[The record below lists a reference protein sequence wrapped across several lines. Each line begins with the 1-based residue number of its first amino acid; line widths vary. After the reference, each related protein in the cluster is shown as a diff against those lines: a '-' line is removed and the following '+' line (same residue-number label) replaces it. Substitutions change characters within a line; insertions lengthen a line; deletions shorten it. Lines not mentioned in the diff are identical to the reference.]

1 MINFALIGAAGY
13 VAPRHM
19 KAIKETGNNLV
30 AAVDTHDSVGVLDSY
45 FPKCEFFT
53 EIERFDRYLEL
64 LKREGKGIDYL
75 SICSPNYLH
84 DAHCRLG
91 MRVGADV
98 ICEKPLVLFPIN
110 IEQLAEVEK
119 ETGKKI
125 YNILQ
130 LRYHPELLK
139 LKENLPSGMCRVNI
153 KYITPRGPWYDRSW
167 KGDIEKSGGI
177 ITNIGI
183 HLFDML
189 MWIFGNQLGFVVNT
203 MDKHTVEGTV
213 YLDRAKANFLLST
226 DSGLLPEGYND
237 DAFREIT
244 VNDEPIS
251 MDKVFTD
258 LHTDV
263 YSDIMK
269 EGGGYGI
276 EDAKPSIELVYKIR
290 RKYKL

>member
-1 MINFALIGAAGY
+1 MTDFALMGAAGY

-19 KAIKETGNNLV
+19 KAIKETGGNLV
-30 AAVDTHDSVGVLDSY
+30 AAIDPHDSVGILDSY
-45 FPKCEFFT
+45 FPECEFFT
-53 EIERFDRYLEL
+53 EVERFDRYLEL

-98 ICEKPLVLFPIN
+98 ICEKPLVLFSKN
-110 IEQLAEVEK
+110 IEQLQVIEE

-139 LKENLPSGMCRVNI
+139 LKDNLPSGMCRVDI

-167 KGDIEKSGGI
+167 KGDNEKSGGI
-177 ITNIGI
+177 LTNIGI

-189 MWIFGNQLGFVVNT
+189 IWIFGRLLSFTINI
-203 MDKHTVEGTV
+203 MDNHTVEGLV

-226 DSGLLPEGYND
+226 NKGLLPEGHD
-237 DAFREIT
+237 GTFREIT
-244 VNDEPIS
+244 VNEEPIR
-251 MDKVFTD
+251 MDEVFTD
-258 LHTDV
+258 LHTEV
-263 YSDIMK
+263 YRDIIN
-269 EGGGYGI
+269 GGGYGI
-276 EDAKPSIELVYKIR
+276 EDAKPSIELVWR
-290 RKYKL
+290 MRKKYEG

>member
-13 VAPRHM
+13 VSPRHM
-19 KAIKETGNNLV
+19 KAIKETGGNLV
-30 AAVDTHDSVGVLDSY
+30 AAIDTHDSVGILDSY

-91 MRVGADV
+91 MRVGANV

-110 IEQLAEVEK
+110 IEQLKVIEK

-125 YNILQ
+125 YNTLQ

-153 KYITPRGPWYDRSW
+153 TYITPRGPWYDRSW
-167 KGDIEKSGGI
+167 KGDNKKSGGI
-177 ITNIGI
+177 LTNIGI

-189 MWIFGNQLGFVVNT
+189 IWIFGKQLNFVVNI
-203 MDKHTVEGTV
+203 MDEHTVEGTV
-213 YLDRAKANFLLST
+213 YLDRAKAKFLLST
-226 DSGLLPEGYND
+226 DSGLLPEGHEG
-237 DAFREIT
+237 AFREIT
-244 VNDEPIS
+244 VNEEPIR
-251 MDKVFTD
+251 MDKVFAD
-258 LHTDV
+258 LHTEV
-263 YSDIMK
+263 YCDIIN
-269 EGGGYGI
+269 GGGYGI
-276 EDAKPSIELVYKIR
+276 EDAKPSVELVWR
-290 RKYKL
+290 MRKKYEK

>member
-1 MINFALIGAAGY
+1 MTDFALMGAAGY

-19 KAIKETGNNLV
+19 KAIKEIGGNLV
-30 AAVDTHDSVGVLDSY
+30 AAVDTHDSVGILDSY
-45 FPKCEFFT
+45 FPECEFFT
-53 EIERFDRYLEL
+53 EIERFDRHLEL

-98 ICEKPLVLFPIN
+98 ICEKPLVLFSKN
-110 IEQLAEVEK
+110 IEQLQVIEK

-153 KYITPRGPWYDRSW
+153 TYITPRGPWYDRSW
-167 KGDIEKSGGI
+167 KGNNKKSGGI
-177 ITNIGI
+177 LTNIGI

-189 MWIFGNQLGFVVNT
+189 IWIFGKQLSFAINT

-226 DSGLLPEGYND
+226 DSGLLPEGHEG
-237 DAFREIT
+237 AFREIT
-244 VNDEPIS
+244 VNEELIR
-251 MDKVFTD
+251 MDKVFAD
-258 LHTDV
+258 LHTEV
-263 YSDIMK
+263 YRDILN
-269 EGGGYGI
+269 GGGYGI
-276 EDAKPSIELVYKIR
+276 EDAKPSIELVWRMRKKYEKI
-290 RKYKL
+290 